1 MALDEPGENDEAFES
16 SGISYIIAKDLLD
29 KVQPVKVDYVSSAYG
44 AGFKIESSLA
54 SGSGCGSSC
63 SC

>member
-1 MALDEPGENDEAFES
+1 MALDEPTENDESFEN
-16 SGISYIIAKDLLD
+16 SGISYVIAKDLLD

-44 AGFKIESSLA
+44 SGFKIESNLT
-54 SGSGCGSSC
+54 SGGGCGSSC